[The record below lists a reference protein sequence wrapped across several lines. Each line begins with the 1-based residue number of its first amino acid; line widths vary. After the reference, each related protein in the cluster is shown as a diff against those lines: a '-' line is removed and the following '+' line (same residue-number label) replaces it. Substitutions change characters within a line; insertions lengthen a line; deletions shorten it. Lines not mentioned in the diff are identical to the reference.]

1 MDKKEKLFIIIL
13 VFILIFTG
21 CSNKKV
27 EEEKQKNII
36 NEPKEKVNIDMTM
49 EKLKSLTLDEKI
61 GQLLIVGFEGIE
73 TNEEI
78 EKMIKDYYVGGFIL
92 FERNISNGEN
102 TLELINSIK
111 KLNRENNV
119 PLFIS
124 IDEEGGNVSRLPKE
138 FRKLPKA
145 WEIGRINSEE
155 YSYKIGELIG
165 ERLQALGFNLN
176 FAPVLDIN
184 SNPNNPVIGKRAFGS
199 TVEEVKKHGIQTME
213 GMKSKNIIPV
223 LKHFPGHG
231 DTTVDSHMD
240 LPIINKTT
248 EELEELE
255 FIPFKKGIEKG
266 ADMIMT
272 SHILFPKIDKNNPAT
287 FSKEII
293 TNILREKLNFNGVI
307 ITDDI
312 TMDGLKDYNIIDVPI
327 KALKA
332 GCDIILVCHSYDDQ
346 VKIIEKIKEE
356 VKNGSISE
364 KEIDEK
370 VYRILK
376 LKEKY
381 KIKDDPIDTLNIEKI
396 NSKTKQIIEQYNN

>member
-1 MDKKEKLFIIIL
+1 MDKKEKLFVMIL
-13 VFILIFTG
+13 IFILMFTG

-49 EKLKSLTLDEKI
+49 EKLKSMSLDEKI
-61 GQLLIVGFEGIE
+61 GQLLIVGFEGTEI
-73 TNEEI
+73 NEQT
-78 EKMIKDYYVGGFIL
+78 EKMIKDHYIGGFIL

-111 KLNRENNV
+111 KLNKENKV
-119 PLFIS
+119 PLFVS
-124 IDEEGGNVSRLPKE
+124 IDEEGGSVSRLPKE
-138 FRKLPKA
+138 FIKLPKA
-145 WEIGRINSEE
+145 WEIGKANNEE

-165 ERLQALGFNLN
+165 ERLQTLGFNLN

-199 TVEEVKKHGIQTME
+199 TVDVVKKHGIQTME
-213 GMKSKNIIPV
+213 GIKSKNIIPV
-223 LKHFPGHG
+223 IKHFPGHG
-231 DTTVDSHMD
+231 DTNIDSHID
-240 LPIINKTT
+240 LPAINKTL

-255 FIPFKKGIEKG
+255 LAPYNKAIERG
-266 ADMIMT
+266 ADIVMT
-272 SHILFPKIDKNNPAT
+272 SHILFPKIDESNPAT

-293 TNILREKLNFNGVI
+293 TNILRERLKFNGVI
-307 ITDDI
+307 ITDDM
-312 TMDGLKDYNIIDVPI
+312 TMGGLKNYNIIDASV

-332 GCDIILVCHSYDDQ
+332 DCDIILVCHGYENQ
-346 VKIIEKIKEE
+346 VKIIERIKEE
-356 VKNGSISE
+356 VKSGSISE
-364 KEIDEK
+364 KEIDKK

-381 KIKDDPIDTLNIEKI
+381 KIKDEPTELPNIEEI
-396 NSKTKQIIEQYNN
+396 NSETEEIIKKYTK

>member
-27 EEEKQKNII
+27 EEEKQKNTI

-272 SHILFPKIDKNNPAT
+272 SHIFL
-287 FSKEII
+287 
-293 TNILREKLNFNGVI
+293 LKLI
-307 ITDDI
+307 
-312 TMDGLKDYNIIDVPI
+312 
-327 KALKA
+327 
-332 GCDIILVCHSYDDQ
+332 
-346 VKIIEKIKEE
+346 KIIQLLFRRK
-356 VKNGSISE
+356 
-364 KEIDEK
+364 
-370 VYRILK
+370 
-376 LKEKY
+376 
-381 KIKDDPIDTLNIEKI
+381 
-396 NSKTKQIIEQYNN
+396 

>member
-1 MDKKEKLFIIIL
+1 ML
-13 VFILIFTG
+13 TG

-27 EEEKQKNII
+27 EEEKQNSII
-36 NEPKEKVNIDMTM
+36 KEPKEKVDVDETM
-49 EKLKSLTLDEKI
+49 EKLKSMSLDEKI
-61 GQLLIVGFEGIE
+61 GQLLIVGFEGTEI
-73 TNEEI
+73 NEQT
-78 EKMIKDYYVGGFIL
+78 EKMIKDYHISGFIL

-111 KLNRENNV
+111 KLNKENKV

-138 FRKLPKA
+138 FIKLPKA
-145 WEIGRINSEE
+145 WEIGKANNEE

-199 TVEEVKKHGIQTME
+199 TIDVVKKHGIQTME
-213 GMKSKNIIPV
+213 GIKSKNIIPV
-223 LKHFPGHG
+223 IKHFPGHG
-231 DTTVDSHMD
+231 DTNIDSHID
-240 LPIINKTT
+240 LPTINKN
-248 EELEELE
+248 LEELE
-255 FIPFKKGIEKG
+255 KLEFAPFDKAIERG
-266 ADMIMT
+266 ADMVMT
-272 SHILFPKIDKNNPAT
+272 SHILFRKIDKNNPAT

-293 TNILREKLNFNGVI
+293 TNILRERLKFNGVI
-307 ITDDI
+307 ITDDM
-312 TMDGLKDYNIIDVPI
+312 TMGGLKNYNIIDASV

-332 GCDIILVCHSYDDQ
+332 DCDIILVCHGYENQ
-346 VKIIEKIKEE
+346 VKIIEGIKEE
-356 VKNGSISE
+356 VKGANISE
-364 KEIDEK
+364 KEIDKK

-381 KIKDDPIDTLNIEKI
+381 KIKDEPTELPNIEEI
-396 NSKTKQIIEQYNN
+396 NSETEEIIKKYTK